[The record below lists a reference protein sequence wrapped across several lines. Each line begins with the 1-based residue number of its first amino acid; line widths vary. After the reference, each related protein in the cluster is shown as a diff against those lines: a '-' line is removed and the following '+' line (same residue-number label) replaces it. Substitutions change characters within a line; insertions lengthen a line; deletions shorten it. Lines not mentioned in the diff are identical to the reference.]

1 MAYLYYSTWLL
12 GEQLRL
18 FSDLA
23 LEGCR
28 WWNWPPGGSGSS
40 APQAPACGSAPPPAY
55 FERLVGIAER
65 IVGHATFP
73 GKHTA
78 VEQCLEE
85 VGDLIA
91 AGRITA
97 GQGAILAGIL
107 LGARPRVA

>member
-12 GEQLRL
+12 AEQLRL

-65 IVGHATFP
+65 IVGH
-73 GKHTA
+73 
-78 VEQCLEE
+78 EE
-85 VGDLIA
+85 KYRK
-91 AGRITA
+91 RIEGGWRKRKKECPKKA
-97 GQGAILAGIL
+97 ESYNG
-107 LGARPRVA
+107 